1 MAFRRRSIPEWKI
14 HHLLSSPRRRHAIDY
29 LEANP
34 GSTTLRELSEAVAEI
49 ETGQSP
55 PPRAVRERVYISL
68 HQSHLPAL
76 DKQGVVEYD
85 LERKEIRP
93 LPGSRDVRLHMEVVT
108 RYGITWAEYYRYLGI
123 LGLFVVV
130 AALAGLSPVAR
141 VDPLLWA
148 SGFLALFAL
157 STGYQFWKGRYA
169 LLRWVA
175 RNRRKH

>member
-1 MAFRRRSIPEWKI
+1 MALRQRSIPESKI
-14 HHLLSSPRRRHAIDY
+14 HYLLSSPRRCHALRY
-29 LEANP
+29 LEDNP
-34 GSTTLRELSEAVAEI
+34 GSTTLRELSEAVAAI
-49 ETGQSP
+49 EAGQSP

-85 LERKEIRP
+85 IERKEIRP

-130 AALAGLSPVAR
+130 AGLAGLPLVSA

-157 STGYQFWKGRYA
+157 STGCQFWKERYA
-169 LLRWVA
+169 LLRWFGNG
-175 RNRRKH
+175 RNL